1 LRRLGDQRRQNAEQM
16 MELRGLRGKSGA
28 KVRLMLQRVQ
38 AEADDFERCTS
49 QLSALRAV
57 GARQQRDTLQRLS
70 SELLRT
76 EVSAMQSAAGSA
88 PLALGARK
96 AFRQLFERL
105 QATVT
110 AAQTQAQEMQQM
122 LTASFERLNSE
133 FGFAFSTAPAP
144 SLDRYRAELGLID
157 QSYSRY
163 VGMTQSWRLAVP
175 GFMEQFRRMLLSKLR
190 MVFESAAAELEMWSK
205 SATTQVDLQL
215 RERRKAFQRR
225 REALERIQAAAGEL
239 EQRIAEVE
247 AQDEHLRSLQ
257 QRLEAA
263 AGDTVAVARRLLA
276 PPDSQADAA

>member
-1 LRRLGDQRRQNAEQM
+1 M

-49 QLSALRAV
+49 QLAALRAV
-57 GARQQRDTLQRLS
+57 SARQQRDTLLRLS

-96 AFRQLFERL
+96 AFRQLFKRL
-105 QATVT
+105 QVSLGGAETR
-110 AAQTQAQEMQQM
+110 AQEMQQM
-122 LTASFERLNSE
+122 LTASFERLNAE
-133 FGFAFSTAPAP
+133 FGFAFSTDPAPA
-144 SLDRYRAELGLID
+144 LDRYRIELGLID
-157 QSYSRY
+157 TSYSRY

-190 MVFESAAAELEMWSK
+190 MVFESAAGEVEMWSK
-205 SATTQVDLQL
+205 AATAQVDLQL

-247 AQDEHLRSLQ
+247 SQDEHLRSLQ
-257 QRLEAA
+257 QRLESAA
-263 AGDTVAVARRLLA
+263 ADTVAVARRSRA
-276 PPDSQADAA
+276 RPESQADAA